1 MKKILFAF
9 AMLLAFCVTAN
20 AQDKKALTS
29 QESAKKDA
37 VELTT
42 LLQLDNQMSENFLHL
57 FEMKYQILEDKNLSS
72 DRKIELE
79 RVMEAKI
86 RATLDAKQMSI
97 LENNKQLFDRLKK

>member
-1 MKKILFAF
+1 MKKIFFVFA
-9 AMLLAFCVTAN
+9 LLLSFCATVN

-29 QESAKKDA
+29 QEAAKKDA

-57 FEMKYQILEDKNLSS
+57 FEMKYQILEDKNLSA

-79 RVMEAKI
+79 RVMDAKI
-86 RATLDAKQMSI
+86 RATLDAKQISI
-97 LENNKQLFDRLKK
+97 LENNKELFDRLKK